1 MEEVKTIKQMNSQR
15 NILKCAETV
24 AQLLPDLPPSRVM
37 NFHKER
43 IREGALEKL
52 VERLEEIEEL
62 TQDIYRD
69 KNNEELRTAALITLA
84 TKIKLKLFLENNF
97 GAGDAQKI
105 YRKIMRKEPLERLE
119 IIKICQGL
127 EKYTQLKVFF
137 MIENIPDYVI
147 RRWSLRVGPSSQERH
162 KNEHSLR

>member
-37 NFHKER
+37 NCKRER
-43 IREGALEKL
+43 IKEGALEKL

-62 TQDIYRD
+62 TQDIYSD
-69 KNNEELRTAALITLA
+69 KNNEELRAAALVSLA
-84 TKIKLKLFLENNF
+84 TKINLKLFLENVF

-105 YRKIMRKEPLERLE
+105 YRKIMRKESLEMSE

-127 EKYTQLKVFF
+127 EKYTRLKVFF

-147 RRWSLRVGPSSQERH
+147 QKWSLRG
-162 KNEHSLR
+162 